1 MEKKQVTGIIILNY
15 NNASDTINC
24 IESVE
29 TFNTSAIKYIIVD
42 NGSKT
47 ECVEDLLSFFQ
58 DRFYSRFKVFSENDS
73 IRDSTL
79 PYLSF
84 VCSKT
89 NDGYAKGNNK
99 GLFLANQD
107 DDIDNIMILNND
119 ILFVADI
126 IPGLIEKL
134 DTLKDAAII
143 SPVLYK
149 KDLSGIDPNCA
160 RKILT
165 LKQRFIIYSLLY
177 IDIFKII
184 TKIRNRTF
192 LLTEENL
199 DYSVND
205 IEIELPSG
213 SCMLIKKSLFRTI
226 DYFDPGTF
234 LYYEEDILYSKIKDL
249 HKRNYLDLHLK
260 CIHLGASTTVKS
272 PSAFILK
279 CAIDSNL
286 YYIKNYTDAT
296 GIYILMMKI
305 LGKIILFKNG
315 LKRLVSK

>member
-1 MEKKQVTGIIILNY
+1 MEKKHVTGIVILNY
-15 NNASDTINC
+15 NNVSDTINC
-24 IESVE
+24 INSVE

-73 IRDSTL
+73 IGDSTL

-199 DYSVND
+199 DFSVND

>member
-1 MEKKQVTGIIILNY
+1 MEKKQVTGIVILNY

-24 IESVE
+24 INSVE
-29 TFNTSAIKYIIVD
+29 TVNTSAIKYIIVD
-42 NGSKT
+42 NGSNA
-47 ECVEDLLSFFQ
+47 ECVEGLLSFFQ
-58 DRFYSRFKVFSENDS
+58 DRFHGRFKIFSENDA
-73 IRDSTL
+73 IGDPTL

-89 NDGYAKGNNK
+89 NDGYARGNNK
-99 GLFLANQD
+99 GLVLANQD
-107 DDIDNIMILNND
+107 DDISNILILNND
-119 ILFVADI
+119 ILFIADI
-126 IPGLIEKL
+126 IPGLVEKL
-134 DTLKDAAII
+134 ETLKDAAII

-184 TKIRNRTF
+184 SKIRNSTY
-192 LLTEENL
+192 LLPEENSDL
-199 DYSVND
+199 SVSN

-213 SCMLIKKSLFRTI
+213 SCMLIKKSLFSAI

-234 LYYEEDILYSKIKDL
+234 LFYEEDILYSKIKNM
-249 HKRNYLDLHLK
+249 HKKNYLDLHHK

-286 YYIKNYTDAT
+286 YYIKNYTGAK
-296 GIYILMMKI
+296 GIYILMMRI
-305 LGKIILFKNG
+305 LGKIILFKNS
-315 LKRLVSK
+315 LKRFVSK